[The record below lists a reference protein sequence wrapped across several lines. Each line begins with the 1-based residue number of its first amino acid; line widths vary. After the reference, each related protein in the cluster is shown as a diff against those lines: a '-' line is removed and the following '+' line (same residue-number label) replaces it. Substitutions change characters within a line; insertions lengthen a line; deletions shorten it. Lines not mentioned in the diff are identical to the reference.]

1 MYYGLESNLY
11 NNQGSTVPQTT
22 LPHHYSTLQPTPQRP
37 TGEPPDL
44 TTTANTFGREMANLA
59 KSYTDDVKYGSE
71 GDNFSLKL
79 TVFYDI
85 YGRVGIL
92 AEAYRKALPIILKG
106 LILDYY
112 YSDLI
117 NSSLTFDQ
125 LCQTIQQHFE
135 DANYR
140 RNTLT
145 E

>member
-1 MYYGLESNLY
+1 
-11 NNQGSTVPQTT
+11 
-22 LPHHYSTLQPTPQRP
+22 
-37 TGEPPDL
+37 
-44 TTTANTFGREMANLA
+44 MANLA

-85 YGRVGIL
+85 CGRVGVP
-92 AEAYRKALPIILKG
+92 AEAYRKALPIMLKG
-106 LILDYY
+106 LALDYY

-125 LCQTIQQHFE
+125 LCQTIQQHFK

-145 E
+145 EWNTIDLETIKS